1 MSKMSKKE
9 VDSLLDIIFYILI
22 SPYLLINWIVNLC
35 KGRKTKINNSKK
47 INDKIKTIQTYSA
60 SITNWNLNGY
70 ISKIKKNII
79 TQSSSHT
86 IGFSES
92 FLSFYTEQG
101 HYSSIEY
108 ENIRLISLYVSSD
121 NNKLIIQVQSSRIP
135 FDVNHLN
142 DAEELYKIIINII
155 AINKKLKENDINK
168 VLTYNR
174 PVSSFEKATA
184 LIKEKK
190 DVINGFIDKYKDDIF
205 ALIESLDANV
215 FSFNG
220 CLYSSLVGNRISDIY
235 VSNDG
240 FYSNGYKSTD
250 KSIEEVL
257 FFAKGLKSR
266 IQNIWED
273 KDSLDTIIYIVIKN
287 VVIKYYANFYKS
299 NYGQNT
305 ILEFCNAILEIKET
319 ELTLYKMAYICN
331 YILDKDISLPIHTT
345 YNKLSSEI
353 GQTLFELKQQRKEA
367 KLFRNSE
374 NPNSESVVN
383 ESSIKQTNV
392 DTKVNIAI
400 TKDKEIALID
410 TIDQMSGE
418 EFEKYIGN
426 YFKNLGYKVIVTQ
439 LSGDFGVDIII
450 ENEFVKIGVQAKRYT
465 NTVGN
470 SAIQEIVAGMKHY
483 NLDKGMVITNNYF
496 SRSAIELAKDNN
508 IILWDRDTLIE
519 KIKVK

>member
-9 VDSLLDIIFYILI
+9 VNSLLDIIFYILI
-22 SPYLLINWIVNLC
+22 SPYLLINWIINLC
-35 KGRKTKINNSKK
+35 KGRKTKINNSTK

-79 TQSSSHT
+79 TQSPSHT

-135 FDVNHLN
+135 FDVNYLN

-168 VLTYNR
+168 VLTSNR
-174 PVSSFEKATA
+174 SVSSFEKATA

-190 DVINGFIDKYKDDIF
+190 DMINGFIDKYKDDIF

-220 CLYSSLVGNRISDIY
+220 ALYSSLVGNKISDIY

-240 FYSNGYKSTD
+240 FYSNGYKSTNE
-250 KSIEEVL
+250 SIKEVL

-287 VVIKYYANFYKS
+287 VVIKYYANFYKL

-353 GQTLFELKQQRKEA
+353 GQTLFEIKQQRKEA

-374 NPNSESVVN
+374 NPNSESVAN
-383 ESSIKQTNV
+383 ESSIKQTKV
-392 DTKVNIAI
+392 DVAI

-508 IILWDRDTLIE
+508 VILWDRNTLIE
-519 KIKVK
+519 KIKIK